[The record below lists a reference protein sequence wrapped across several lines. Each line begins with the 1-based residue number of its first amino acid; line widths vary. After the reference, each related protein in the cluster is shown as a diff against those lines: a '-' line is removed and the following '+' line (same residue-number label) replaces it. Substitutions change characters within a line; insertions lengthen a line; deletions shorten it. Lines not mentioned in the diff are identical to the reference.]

1 MTMAQHQRSNQLLR
15 ATYSGAASIAPSLE
29 YLAGATGLEPAASCV
44 TGRHL
49 SRAVNNLLIW
59 AHEFSS
65 ESPQKLHSV
74 FAGES
79 AIAEP
84 LCREARRAS
93 VARYMLSSKATP
105 FFQQRNATRIHLKAS
120 ARTAAWRPL

>member
-1 MTMAQHQRSNQLLR
+1 MEAVNPAPSGGSHGELSLRPTLVRKRGSEYRHEPLIIMEMA
-15 ATYSGAASIAPSLE
+15 GAA
-29 YLAGATGLEPAASCV
+29 GLEPAASCV
-44 TGRHL
+44 TGRQL

-93 VARYMLSSKATP
+93 VARYMLSS
-105 FFQQRNATRIHLKAS
+105 
-120 ARTAAWRPL
+120 

>member
-1 MTMAQHQRSNQLLR
+1 MHHRRFVCASTSADNHVLLMTIVISDGR
-15 ATYSGAASIAPSLE
+15 AGDWRFG
-29 YLAGATGLEPAASCV
+29 AGAPEIEPAASCV

-79 AIAEP
+79 
-84 LCREARRAS
+84 
-93 VARYMLSSKATP
+93 
-105 FFQQRNATRIHLKAS
+105 
-120 ARTAAWRPL
+120 